1 MSNSLRPPW
10 TRHTNSRNLL
20 KLICIKSVTPSN
32 HLTLWCPLLLPPSIF
47 PSISLFQGVSSLHQV
62 AKVSDLQLQHPMNIG
77 FSPSNEYS
85 GLISCRMDWIDLLAI
100 QGILKSLLHHHSS
113 KASILQHSDFFIVE
127 LSHSY
132 MTTGK
137 PIALTGQ
144 IFVGKVMSLLFNML
158 SMVITFLPRRK
169 LVYYSARKRE
179 QHGWLSRALCQ
190 VIEPDTKES
199 EIFSL
204 YDILHDLAWEADH
217 TGFLDLKWGRADYKS
232 IWTRCLS
239 SEPLH
244 AFIRTLISIPLKR
257 WILLYLNYT
266 LIFKRI

>member
-1 MSNSLRPPW
+1 M
-10 TRHTNSRNLL
+10 
-20 KLICIKSVTPSN
+20 
-32 HLTLWCPLLLPPSIF
+32 F
-47 PSISLFQGVSSLHQV
+47 PSPPTFNLSQHQSLFQGVSSLHQV

-85 GLISCRMDWIDLLAI
+85 GLISCRMDWFDLLAI
-100 QGILKSLLHHHSS
+100 QGTLKSLLHHHSS

-144 IFVGKVMSLLFNML
+144 IFVGKVMSLLFNTL

>member
-1 MSNSLRPPW
+1 M
-10 TRHTNSRNLL
+10 
-20 KLICIKSVTPSN
+20 
-32 HLTLWCPLLLPPSIF
+32 F
-47 PSISLFQGVSSLHQV
+47 PSPPTFNLSQHQSLFQGVSSLHQV

-85 GLISCRMDWIDLLAI
+85 GLISCRMDWFDLLAI
-100 QGILKSLLHHHSS
+100 QGTLKSLLHHHSS

-179 QHGWLSRALCQ
+179 QHG
-190 VIEPDTKES
+190 
-199 EIFSL
+199 
-204 YDILHDLAWEADH
+204 
-217 TGFLDLKWGRADYKS
+217 
-232 IWTRCLS
+232 
-239 SEPLH
+239 
-244 AFIRTLISIPLKR
+244 
-257 WILLYLNYT
+257 
-266 LIFKRI
+266 